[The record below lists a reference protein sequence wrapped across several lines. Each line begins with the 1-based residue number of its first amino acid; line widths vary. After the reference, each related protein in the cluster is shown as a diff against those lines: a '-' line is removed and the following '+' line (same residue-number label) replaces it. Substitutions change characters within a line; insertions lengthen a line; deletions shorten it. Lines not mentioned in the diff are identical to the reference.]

1 MARRKVIWTKNAELL
16 FKEILTFYIK
26 RNQNK
31 TYSKK
36 LLQKVK
42 SLTKK
47 LSNFPFLGFEIETT
61 NYREIIFDH
70 YSVIYSVSET
80 EIVIKLIWDHR
91 RNPDESRLR

>member
-1 MARRKVIWTKNAELL
+1 MARRRVIWTKNTELL
-16 FKEILTFYIK
+16 FKEILTFYIE

-42 SLTKK
+42 PLTKK
-47 LSNFPFLGFEIETT
+47 LWKFPFLGFEIEST

-70 YSVIYSVSET
+70 YSIIYSVSES
-80 EIVIKLIWDHR
+80 EIVIKID
-91 RNPDESRLR
+91 LR

>member
-16 FKEILTFYIK
+16 FKEILNFYIE

-36 LLQKVK
+36 LLQKVR

-47 LSNFPFLGFEIETT
+47 LSAFPFLGFEIETT
-61 NYREIIFDH
+61 KYREIIFDH
-70 YSVIYSVSET
+70 YSIIYSVSET
-80 EIVIKLIWDHR
+80 EIIIKLIWDQR
-91 RNPDESRLR
+91 RNPQELKLQ

>member
-1 MARRKVIWTKNAELL
+1 MARRRVIWTKNAELL
-16 FKEILTFYIK
+16 FKEILTFYIE

-47 LSNFPFLGFEIETT
+47 LSKFPFLGFEIETT
-61 NYREIIFDH
+61 NYREIIFDY
-70 YSVIYSVSET
+70 YSIIYSVLET
-80 EIVIKLIWDHR
+80 EVVIKLIWDNR
-91 RNPDESRLR
+91 RNPNELRL

>member
-16 FKEILTFYIK
+16 FKEILNFYIE

-47 LSNFPFLGFEIETT
+47 LSKFPFLGLEIETT
-61 NYREIIFDH
+61 NYREVIFDH
-70 YSVIYSVSET
+70 YSIIYSITET
-80 EIVIKLIWDHR
+80 EIVIKLIWDQR
-91 RNPDESRLR
+91 RNPDKLRL

>member
-16 FKEILTFYIK
+16 FKEILTFYFE

-42 SLTKK
+42 SLTNK
-47 LSNFPFLGFEIETT
+47 LSRFPFLGFEIETT

-70 YSVIYSVSET
+70 YSIIYSVSEN
-80 EIVIKLIWDHR
+80 EVVIKLIWDHR
-91 RNPDESRLR
+91 RNPDVLRL

>member
-16 FKEILTFYIK
+16 FKEILTFYIE
-26 RNQNK
+26 RNHSK
-31 TYSKK
+31 IYSKK

-47 LSNFPFLGFEIETT
+47 LSKFPFLGFEIETT

-70 YSVIYSVSET
+70 YSIIYSVSET
-80 EIVIKLIWDHR
+80 EIVIKLIWDNR
-91 RNPDESRLR
+91 RNPNELRL